1 MRQLTANK
9 MTSRV
14 YFALDMDAVGDLLL
28 EHGANEAMNFT
39 MSRKK
44 PDLITINIRIMT
56 FRNHAA

>member
-1 MRQLTANK
+1 MA
-9 MTSRV
+9 SRV
-14 YFALDMDAVGDLLL
+14 YFALDMAAVGGLSR